1 MPNDITISDEG
12 LLDIIAYLDEW
23 ERLMAKYRK
32 TPPAPK
38 KIGVDTFRECY
49 EARKKEEAA
58 HQEERKRV

>member
-1 MPNDITISDEG
+1 MPNDITISDEC

-23 ERLMAKYRK
+23 ERLMADRK

-49 EARKKEEAA
+49 EARKKEEGA